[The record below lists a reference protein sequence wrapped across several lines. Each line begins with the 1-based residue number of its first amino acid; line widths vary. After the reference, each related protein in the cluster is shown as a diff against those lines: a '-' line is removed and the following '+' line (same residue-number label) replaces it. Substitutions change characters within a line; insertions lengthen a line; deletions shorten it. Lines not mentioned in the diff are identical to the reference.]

1 MLVAVLTMVY
11 GLKHLA
17 DGGDFWVAALCVV
30 AGVLTGV
37 AFMQRQRRLSNPLM
51 DLALFSQPGL
61 KAGLGINLLCFLVP
75 FANFL
80 LTSQYLQG
88 VLGMQPLQAGW
99 WSVPG
104 ALGFVAGS
112 LLAPQLLRWVEPAR
126 VITGGLALACLGFAL
141 LTQVGG
147 DSALAVLVT
156 GSVIFSLGLSP
167 VATLITDLITSAA
180 PPARAGS
187 AASISETSF
196 ELGGALGIALLGSLV
211 SAFYRSAMLEAPLP
225 GVPADLA
232 GVARATLGG
241 AQAAAAQLGG
251 DGGEAVLQAARNAF
265 AGGFRLAAGISAALM
280 LLTAVLSANLL
291 SAPLHTAM
299 RNEPAE

>member
-1 MLVAVLTMVY
+1 
-11 GLKHLA
+11 
-17 DGGDFWVAALCVV
+17 
-30 AGVLTGV
+30 
-37 AFMQRQRRLSNPLM
+37 
-51 DLALFSQPGL
+51 
-61 KAGLGINLLCFLVP
+61 
-75 FANFL
+75 
-80 LTSQYLQG
+80 
-88 VLGMQPLQAGW
+88 MQPLQAGW

-104 ALGFVAGS
+104 ALGFMTGS

-167 VATLITDLITSAA
+167 VATLITSAA

-211 SAFYRSAMLEAPLP
+211 SALYRSAMLESPLP

-232 GVARATLGG
+232 VVARATLGG

-251 DGGEAVLQAARNAF
+251 AGGEAVLQAARNAF
-265 AGGFRLAAGISAALM
+265 AGGFRLTAGISAALM
-280 LLTAVLSANLL
+280 LLTAILSANLL
-291 SAPLHTAM
+291 SAPLHKVM
-299 RNEPAE
+299 GNEPAK